1 MPNERKSIMK
11 SKKEKREDNTVKKD
25 SNVNP
30 RTLEKALRTLKSR
43 FATNDIKHMK
53 EIPEEYVTG
62 IRSALGLGY
71 ETMIARYH
79 DPRKLTLEDIL
90 NTADITNTEYETVLK
105 VALREA
111 IHKHTKRDVSKL
123 LPNEGNK

>member
-1 MPNERKSIMK
+1 MK
-11 SKKEKREDNTVKKD
+11 SKKIKHGANVAKEDL
-25 SNVNP
+25 NVNP

-43 FATNDIKHMK
+43 FATKDIKHMK

-71 ETMIARYH
+71 ETMITRYH

-90 NTADITNTEYETVLK
+90 NTADITSTEYETVMN
-105 VALREA
+105 VAVREA
-111 IHKHTKRDVSKL
+111 IKNHTKRDISKL
-123 LPNEGNK
+123 LPKEGEAPR

>member
-1 MPNERKSIMK
+1 MK
-11 SKKEKREDNTVKKD
+11 SKNIKQKENTSKED
-25 SNVNP
+25 SNVNAK
-30 RTLEKALRTLKSR
+30 TLEKALRTLKSR

-53 EIPEEYVTG
+53 EVPEEYVTG

-71 ETMIARYH
+71 ETMITRFH

-90 NTADITNTEYETVLK
+90 NTADITSTEYETVLK

-111 IHKHTKRDVSKL
+111 IHNHTKREISNL
-123 LPNEGNK
+123 LPKEGEIDG

>member
-1 MPNERKSIMK
+1 MK
-11 SKKEKREDNTVKKD
+11 SKKIKHGANVAKEDL
-25 SNVNP
+25 NVNP

-43 FATNDIKHMK
+43 FATKDIKHMK

-71 ETMIARYH
+71 ETMITRYH

-90 NTADITNTEYETVLK
+90 NTADITSTEYETVMN
-105 VALREA
+105 VAVREA
-111 IHKHTKRDVSKL
+111 IKNHTKRDISKL
-123 LPNEGNK
+123 LPKDEGNH

>member
-1 MPNERKSIMK
+1 MK
-11 SKKEKREDNTVKKD
+11 SKKIKHGANVAKEDL
-25 SNVNP
+25 NVNP

-43 FATNDIKHMK
+43 FATKDIKHMK

-71 ETMIARYH
+71 ETMITRYH

-90 NTADITNTEYETVLK
+90 NTADITSTEYETVVK
-105 VALREA
+105 VAVREA
-111 IHKHTKRDVSKL
+111 IKNHTKRDISKL
-123 LPNEGNK
+123 LPKEGETAG